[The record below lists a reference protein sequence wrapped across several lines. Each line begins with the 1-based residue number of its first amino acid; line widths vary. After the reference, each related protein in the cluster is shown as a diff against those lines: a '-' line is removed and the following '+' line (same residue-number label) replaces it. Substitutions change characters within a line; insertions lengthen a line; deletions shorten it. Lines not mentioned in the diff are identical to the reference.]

1 MTNLQNKVFT
11 GSIAAVN
18 KMSAVKLLVNTLIY
32 GVIAGILIYVID
44 SEGFDWMDV
53 LIVAGFGFIYSFF
66 QDFFRIRAA
75 KKMLASHHA
84 FVLAK
89 HPKTELYVP
98 MLDKLG
104 NTILLKRAGLFVENG
119 KLAMEAFNQ
128 PAFTSRP
135 KDSIT
140 IGYGSD
146 FRITDA
152 FDDVKKPITVFK
164 AVLMNNPYQFAIWK
178 DEETVAAIRAFWLA
192 DRKDE

>member
-1 MTNLQNKVFT
+1 MTELQNKVFA
-11 GSIAAVN
+11 GSLGAVN

-32 GVIAGILIYVID
+32 GLIAAILVYVVATD
-44 SEGFDWMDV
+44 SFDWMDV
-53 LIVAGFGFIYSFF
+53 LLVAAFGFIYSFF
-66 QDFFRIRAA
+66 HDFFRIRAT
-75 KKMLASHHA
+75 KKMLAAHHA
-84 FVLAK
+84 YVLSK

-140 IGYGSD
+140 IGYGPD

-178 DEETVAAIRAFWLA
+178 DEETVAAIRAFWIA